1 MSTTKVIT
9 GKVRFSYVNIFKS
22 RAFQAG
28 QDAKYSVC
36 LLIPKEDKATIKKI
50 KAAIDA
56 AVQDGISSKW
66 GGKKPANLKQPLRD
80 GDAERADEAPEYEG
94 MYFLNC
100 NSTQKP
106 GIVDKD
112 LNEILDPDEVY
123 SGCWGRASINFFP
136 FNTNGNKGVGV
147 GLNNMSEEEINQAI
161 KDFKANRE
169 KQRPNVDAITR
180 ERDDALAELAQMKNS
195 QTLAQKGVRAE
206 DTDYVMFKIAAL
218 MKEDSKL
225 DFEKAAT
232 KFLKENPRFA
242 TSGSGSYRVKTGTES
257 SGAGSSGNQ
266 NSNDFINAAIR
277 RKAGR
282 N

>member
-56 AVQDGISSKW
+56 AAQDGISSKW
-66 GGKKPANLKQPLRD
+66 GGKKPANLKLPLRD

-136 FNTNGNKGVGV
+136 FNTNGNKGIGV
-147 GLNNMSEEEINQAI
+147 GLNNIQKLKDDDRLGAARASAESDLAASVKLVSRLRSTRSSKYSAFGCMICLSTVSAEISAAWALMRASRSAMVCCATMS
-161 KDFKANRE
+161 
-169 KQRPNVDAITR
+169 
-180 ERDDALAELAQMKNS
+180 ALAIS
-195 QTLAQKGVRAE
+195 
-206 DTDYVMFKIAAL
+206 
-218 MKEDSKL
+218 
-225 DFEKAAT
+225 
-232 KFLKENPRFA
+232 
-242 TSGSGSYRVKTGTES
+242 S
-257 SGAGSSGNQ
+257 SGLSVSCWAM
-266 NSNDFINAAIR
+266 
-277 RKAGR
+277 
-282 N
+282 